1 MIKRNKNIA
10 RGFSLIEVL
19 VAIVVLGAG
28 LLGLAK
34 LQGITLLNSAESRMY
49 THGLN
54 LAQEKIETLRSYAN
68 TSVHSNDYPDEPV
81 SETFDGANASF
92 TRTWTISDCLTAECK
107 IIKVD
112 VTWTGVDGNGQT
124 ITLSSQIA
132 TLEPARSG
140 MVVASVATV
149 GDTAAESAA
158 KAAAHAAAAATYE
171 AQVAASSAA
180 TATQKAE
187 AAAAK
192 ARAEQAAQD
201 AQDAADTGDAAEAA
215 LQAEIAAT
223 AAAEILAILQT
234 LPGISY
240 TINGATPAATTSL
253 TVEDG
258 TCVFGS
264 GAYTCTVST
273 HESEVTITGSNGTV
287 TQACVVTLTPSPVTG
302 CTIVFSN
309 DCTKSWTDAA
319 SETVTDGSQ
328 VTAYQ
333 LASSTTCPSEIQ
345 QCTTG
350 TLSPSNFN
358 YKSCTIVCTVPDY
371 IGDKINCPSEWNS
384 TGPGSVTCNFSG
396 KKTIATQS
404 LTAGSSQSCTSTLVL
419 DD

>member
-19 VAIVVLGAG
+19 VAIVVLGGG

-34 LQGITLLNSAESRMY
+34 LQGITLLNSAESRMQ
-49 THGLN
+49 THALN
-54 LAQEKIETLRSYAN
+54 VAQEKIEELRSYAN
-68 TSVHSNDYPDEPV
+68 TATYTAYATDATGTDIV
-81 SETFDGANASF
+81 GANATF
-92 TRTWTISDCLTAECK
+92 TRSWAISACPNTVECK
-107 IIKVD
+107 NISVN
-112 VTWTGVDGNGQT
+112 VTWTGIDGSAQNIQLT
-124 ITLSSQIA
+124 SQVA
-132 TLEPARSG
+132 ELEPARSG

-158 KAAAHAAAAATYE
+158 KAAAHAAAATYE

-180 TATQKAE
+180 TATQKAD